1 MRKYTLFTAL
11 VLVVLFIITGFTIP
25 SNEIDKPVKRFNPFD
40 PVNGFGI
47 FSAGK
52 ASLNGVEI
60 NGSVAT
66 DLLIDW
72 ADGYEIKNT
81 AGSKGFFEV
90 DRQPLALL
98 SNQGIRWQLCN
109 ETEHHL
115 FVYNGQVRSI
125 KNLATEVTDRKYF
138 IGHWLKRL
146 KRIENYSFKIQGR
159 YQHSI
164 MPQKDDP
171 IFLPPGTGIALGWMV
186 DLAVYMNSNFY
197 DIQPCLDKGLSNP
210 EDFIHN
216 PAFYYLA
223 KKNIPVI
230 YVANSA
236 NQSRSSVL
244 TNSPNSIVNINNVHA
259 QLVASSMHM
268 SAFSASIQLPPNSS
282 SGNTLLLPLLRQ
294 NVVQTTLSQINN
306 YNQMNLGG
314 ELPSANCPLLI
325 NIDGQGAT
333 NAEWNAWVSQDYGA
347 ANRNIIYHIY
357 NVENLTILM
366 DNDDFR
372 GSIFAPNTN
381 LTLYGRSKRVKGQI
395 VCNDFVDL
403 TGGIDANEDFLG
415 TLKYYTN

>member
-1 MRKYTLFTAL
+1 MKHLSL
-11 VLVVLFIITGFTIP
+11 VLVLFIISGFTIP
-25 SNEIDKPVKRFNPFD
+25 SNEIDQPINRFNPFD

-47 FSAGK
+47 FSAGT
-52 ASLNGVEI
+52 ASLNGVEL

-66 DLLIDW
+66 DILIDW

-115 FVYNGQVRSI
+115 FVYNGQVRSK
-125 KNLATEVTDRKYF
+125 KNKATEVTDRKYF
-138 IGHWLKRL
+138 LGHWLKRF
-146 KRIENYSFKIQGR
+146 KRIENYSFKIQGL
-159 YQHSI
+159 YQHAS
-164 MPQKDDP
+164 MPDPDDP
-171 IFLPPGTGIALGWMV
+171 IWLVPVKGIGTIHDFME
-186 DLAVYMNSNFY
+186 YHRKEFY
-197 DIQPCLDKGLSNP
+197 EIQPCYEKQTG
-210 EDFIHN
+210 FIV
-216 PAFYYLA
+216 YYLL

-259 QLVASSMHM
+259 QLVANSMQL
-268 SAFSASIQLPPNSS
+268 SAFPASIQLPPNSP
-282 SGNTLLLPLLRQ
+282 SGNTLLLPVLNRH
-294 NVVQTTLSQINN
+294 NVVQTTLSAINN
-306 YNQMNLGG
+306 YSQMNLGG
-314 ELPSANCPLLI
+314 DLPSANCPLLI

-415 TLKYYTN
+415 TLVP

>member
-1 MRKYTLFTAL
+1 MRKYTLFTTL
-11 VLVVLFIITGFTIP
+11 VLLVLFIIRGFTIP
-25 SNEIDKPVKRFNPFD
+25 SNEIDQPINRFNPFD
-40 PVNGFGI
+40 PVNGLGI
-47 FSAGK
+47 FSGGT
-52 ASLNGVEI
+52 ASLNGVEL

-66 DLLIDW
+66 DILIDW

-98 SNQGIRWQLCN
+98 SNLGIRWQLCN

-115 FVYNGQVRSI
+115 FVYNGQVRST
-125 KNLATEVTDRKYF
+125 KNMATEVTDRKYF
-138 IGHWLKRL
+138 LGHWLKRF
-146 KRIENYSFKIQGR
+146 KRIEKYSFKIQGR
-159 YQHSI
+159 YEHSI

-171 IFLPPGTGIALGWMV
+171 IWVPPILGLGWMM
-186 DLAVYMNSNFY
+186 DLAAYMNKNFY
-197 DIQPCLDKGLSNP
+197 DIQPCFDKGLSNP
-210 EDFIHN
+210 DNFILKT
-216 PAFYYLA
+216 AFNYLA
-223 KKNIPVI
+223 KKNIPII

-236 NQSRSSVL
+236 NQSRSSAL
-244 TNSPNSIVNINNVHA
+244 ANSPNSIVNINNVHA
-259 QLVASSMHM
+259 QLVANSTQL
-268 SAFSASIQLPPNSS
+268 SAFPASIQLPPNSS
-282 SGNTLLLPLLRQ
+282 SGNTLLLPLLNRH

-306 YNQMNLGG
+306 YSQMNLGG
-314 ELPSANCPLLI
+314 DLPSVNCPLLI

-357 NVENLTILM
+357 NVENLTIRM

-415 TLKYYTN
+415 TLVP